1 MMPEEVPSGS
11 ILVIDDEKGVRD
23 SLRLVLEYE
32 GYRVLRAAT
41 GQEGLEVVEAED
53 PDVTLLDVKM
63 PGMDGLEVLDRL
75 DPRGAG
81 RVVVMISGH
90 ADITTAVEATRK
102 GAFDFL
108 EKPLDQE
115 KVLLTMRNA
124 MARARLERQNRLLRN
139 QMDEQY
145 ILVAESPPM
154 REVLRQVERV
164 ARTDARVLITGE
176 NGTGKELIAR
186 RIHNLSERSGGPFVP
201 VNCAAIPPDLIESEL
216 FGHVK
221 GAFTG
226 AHANKPGKFELASGG
241 TLFLDEVGDM
251 GLNAQAKVLRA
262 LEEAVVERVGGS
274 TPIRVDVRVVAAT
287 NQDLESGIQSGEFR
301 EDLYYRLRVVP
312 LALPPLRERP
322 DDITSLCD
330 HFLAYYAAANKTEP
344 RVLSEE
350 ARRLLARY
358 EWPGNVRE
366 LRNAMERLT
375 IMTEGPVIPASDVEG
390 VLGAPQATFAA
401 SPAGTVAGIGELLRA
416 LEQGGDLSRFRDE
429 AERVYLLRILDQHAW
444 NVSQAAEAMG
454 LQRSNL
460 YRKLEKYGI
469 HRGDRLPGPQPAR
482 RDPDGGTGR
491 LLSGAL
497 PGAENT

>member
-1 MMPEEVPSGS
+1 MPEEMRNGS
-11 ILVIDDEKGVRD
+11 ILVIDDERGVRD

-41 GQEGLEVVEAED
+41 GQEGFDVIEAED

-63 PGMDGLEVLDRL
+63 PGLDGMEVLERI
-75 DPRGAG
+75 DPRGSG

-90 ADITTAVEATRK
+90 ADIATAVEATRM

-115 KVLLTMRNA
+115 KVLLTVRNA
-124 MARARLERQNRLLRN
+124 MARARLERQNRLLRL
-139 QMDEQY
+139 QVDEQY
-145 ILVAESPPM
+145 TLVAESPQM

-164 ARTDARVLITGE
+164 ARTDARVLIAGE

-186 RIHNLSERSGGPFVP
+186 RIHGLSERAQGPFVP
-201 VNCAAIPPDLIESEL
+201 VNCAAIPPDLFESEL

-226 AHANKPGKFELASGG
+226 AHANKVGKFELASGG

-251 GLNAQAKVLRA
+251 GPGAQAKVLRA
-262 LEEAVVERVGGS
+262 LEEGVIERVGGNS
-274 TPIRVDVRVVAAT
+274 PIRVDVRVVAAT
-287 NQDLESGIQSGEFR
+287 NKDLEAGIQAGTFR

-312 LALPPLRERP
+312 LDLPALRERP
-322 DDITSLCD
+322 DDIPALCD
-330 HFLAYYAAANKTEP
+330 HFLALYAAANKVEP
-344 RVLSEE
+344 RVLEDQ
-350 ARRLLARY
+350 ARQVLAGHD
-358 EWPGNVRE
+358 WPGNVRE

-375 IMTEGPVIPASDVEG
+375 IMSEGPVITPTDVEG
-390 VLGAPQATFAA
+390 VLGRPVTG
-401 SPAGTVAGIGELLRA
+401 GTVPVPVSAGLPELAQA
-416 LEQGGDLSRFRDE
+416 LERGGDLSDFRDE
-429 AERVYLLRILDQHAW
+429 AERVYLLRVLDAHAW

-460 YRKLEKYGI
+460 YRKLDKYSI
-469 HRGDRLPGPQPAR
+469 ERGDRLPG
-482 RDPDGGTGR
+482 
-491 LLSGAL
+491 S
-497 PGAENT
+497 